1 MKWQKSVLQVHDKKD
16 KKKFEFRWIKL
27 RVPESSALNPV
38 DIPELV
44 KTALASAHG
53 IAEIDSQG
61 RVVCDVDRDVNDLVK
76 DVEIAVAAKKG
87 GRAKVKGL

>member
-1 MKWQKSVLQVHDKKD
+1 MKWQKAVLKVYDGKD
-16 KKKFEFRWIKL
+16 KKKSEYRWIKI

-44 KTALASAHG
+44 KSALASAHG

-61 RVVCDVDRDVNDLVK
+61 RVVCDVDRDVNDLVM
-76 DVEIAVAAKKG
+76 DAENAAAAKRA